1 MNIHWKDWCWS
12 WSSNTVAT
20 GCKELTHWKRPRYW
34 GRLRAGREGD
44 DRGRDGWMAS
54 RTQWTWVWEAL
65 GVGEGQ
71 ETLVCCSPWGH
82 KESGTTERLNN
93 NIFNLQYYISFRC
106 TTEWISIF
114 IDYTPFKIIIKY
126 WLYSMCWTVFLVYY
140 FFIHSS
146 SYVRRWWHP
155 TPVLLPGKSHGW
167 RSLVGCRPWG
177 CEELDTTER
186 LPFRFSLSCTGEGN
200 GKALQCSC
208 LENSSDGGAWWAAVY
223 GVTQSRTRLKC
234 FSSSSSS
241 LYVIYF
247 KINILHV
254 NILG

>member
-1 MNIHWKDWCWS
+1 MRNWLKNSVTTYFSLCFKNNLDD
-12 WSSNTVAT
+12 TVSFYLY
-20 GCKELTHWKRPRYW
+20 KFIYLF
-34 GRLRAGREGD
+34 
-44 DRGRDGWMAS
+44 
-54 RTQWTWVWEAL
+54 
-65 GVGEGQ
+65 
-71 ETLVCCSPWGH
+71 
-82 KESGTTERLNN
+82 
-93 NIFNLQYYISFRC
+93 IFL
-106 TTEWISIF
+106 
-114 IDYTPFKIIIKY
+114 
-126 WLYSMCWTVFLVYY
+126 
-140 FFIHSS
+140 
-146 SYVRRWWHP
+146 RRWQRHP